1 MGLRGG
7 RQPTWQPL
15 NLHQAVV
22 DCDAH
27 PRDHSLPSMR
37 GNQLIKAIIAQMVC
51 ALFYSKAVSD
61 RAQHLVTTLGKME
74 KAEEKKKLQYQKE
87 YVQVLIHSCW
97 PWPCQA
103 LTVGVCAYL
112 FVCKELSVLLKVTRG
127 VCTNSQNMLLP
138 QCCVLTKGAVSQSGR
153 EMLKSFQPTRLH
165 GVFSPLLFIWHLV
178 NHYYSRA
185 PEGNSHTDAH
195 TLKIRPAWTRT
206 LRFTLDDNC
215 LLTS

>member
-61 RAQHLVTTLGKME
+61 RAQHLVATLGKME

-138 QCCVLTKGAVSQSGR
+138 QCCLT
-153 EMLKSFQPTRLH
+153 
-165 GVFSPLLFIWHLV
+165 I
-178 NHYYSRA
+178 RA
-185 PEGNSHTDAH
+185 WNAKELPANT
-195 TLKIRPAWTRT
+195 PAWCFLPTTVHLTFSKSLLQSCPRGTLSHRRT
-206 LRFTLDDNC
+206 HIKNTPCMN
-215 LLTS
+215 THT

>member
-37 GNQLIKAIIAQMVC
+37 GNQFIKAIIAQMVC

-61 RAQHLVTTLGKME
+61 RAQHLVATLGKME

-87 YVQVLIHSCW
+87 YVQVLIHSC
-97 PWPCQA
+97 
-103 LTVGVCAYL
+103 
-112 FVCKELSVLLKVTRG
+112 
-127 VCTNSQNMLLP
+127 
-138 QCCVLTKGAVSQSGR
+138 
-153 EMLKSFQPTRLH
+153 
-165 GVFSPLLFIWHLV
+165 
-178 NHYYSRA
+178 
-185 PEGNSHTDAH
+185 
-195 TLKIRPAWTRT
+195 
-206 LRFTLDDNC
+206 
-215 LLTS
+215 